1 VLYSKYLAARPRPPI
16 AKNAAPLS
24 KAQEVAA
31 QMDVTCE
38 VMAKQAFPN
47 DNTPTAVAKFLK
59 TDSGKEFYTGYLE
72 EKTAVGVR

>member
-1 VLYSKYLAARPRPPI
+1 
-16 AKNAAPLS
+16 
-24 KAQEVAA
+24 
-31 QMDVTCE
+31 VTCE

-72 EKTAVGVR
+72 EKAAVGVR